1 MNKTAIV
8 IGSGFGGIAS
18 AIRLK
23 AMNYDV
29 TLIEKNSDLGGR
41 ARTFVRNGYTY
52 DAGPTVITAP
62 YLIEEL
68 FLLFKKNIKDYVKII
83 PLKIWYQFIF
93 SDLSKFNYSGDEED
107 NITEITKINPNDID
121 GFKKLIKLSEKIFN
135 KGYLE
140 LSDKP
145 FSKFTFMLKQIPSLI
160 LLKSYLSVYTL
171 VSKFLK
177 NEKLR
182 KIFSVHPLLV
192 GGNPFSTTSIYTL
205 ILFLEKKWGVHYALG
220 GTGKIISALEKL
232 MNEIGIKII
241 KNDEVIRIIT
251 DKKNVTGVVTKNNKT
266 INSKIIICNA
276 DPPFVY
282 KCLLD
287 EKQNNFLFKNKIKR
301 MNYSM
306 GLFVYYF
313 GSKKKYNN
321 VEHHSIYFGDSYK
334 ELLNQIF
341 DKKILNDDISFYLHR
356 PTATDPTM
364 APNNKDC
371 FYVLVP
377 VPNNLS
383 NINWSEEGERFKK
396 IIIKKLSSTLLPG
409 IEEFIEED
417 FYITPD
423 YFENELK
430 TLHGSGFSIQPKFS
444 QSAYFRFH
452 NKSEIYN
459 GLYFV
464 GAGTHPGA
472 GIPGVLSSAKILDKI
487 IPVAK

>member
-18 AIRLK
+18 AIRLR

-41 ARTFVRNGYTY
+41 ARTFVRNGYTF

-93 SDLSKFNYSGDEED
+93 SDLSKFNYSGDLED
-107 NITEITKINPNDID
+107 NITEISKINPSDIN
-121 GFKKLIKLSEKIFN
+121 GFKKLIKFSEKIFN

-145 FSKFTFMLKQIPSLI
+145 FSKFTFMLKQIPALI

-171 VSKFLK
+171 VSKFIK

-205 ILFLEKKWGVHYALG
+205 ILFLEKKWGVHYVLG
-220 GTGKIISALEKL
+220 GTGKLVSALEKL

-241 KNDEVIRIIT
+241 KNDEVTKIINN
-251 DKKNVTGVVTKNNKT
+251 KKTVTGVVTKNNKT
-266 INSKIIICNA
+266 INSKIVICNA

-282 KCLLD
+282 KYLLD
-287 EKQNNFLFKNKIKR
+287 KKQNNLFFKNKIKR

-321 VEHHSIYFGDSYK
+321 IEHHSIYFGDSYK

-383 NINWSEEGERFKK
+383 NIKWVEEGERFKK
-396 IIIKKLSSTLLPG
+396 IIIKKLSSTLLPQ
-409 IEEFIEED
+409 IEDFIEED

-423 YFENELK
+423 YFEGELK

-487 IPVAK
+487 IPTA